1 MNQKEINELRRRFRP
16 EKSAISRVYGCYVNS
31 SKEIVSDLDESLGMM
46 PQEESEKYLSLLKK
60 GLSGSLGKNL
70 IDIVFSTQ
78 QVADSEEHRLLTTL
92 WDSQLKDNEA
102 RQTFYRNFKD
112 KYDLINWYFD
122 KLVLQSFEQIGMGN
136 TVGESLTQKFEFI
149 LNEKAFFTEAFRSD
163 YYNSVKEHDFELIL
177 QFYKDLIARKTSRPL
192 EEEMEF
198 LLEMYCRGSVYMTEK
213 WVLGGMKDTPRRMSD
228 KLVEAMPPKL
238 EKVFSELELL

>member
-92 WDSQLKDNEA
+92 RDSQLKDNEA
-102 RQTFYRNFKD
+102 RQTFYHKVID
-112 KYDLINWYFD
+112 SLDMGDSSYLLLLTCDSYDVPIGARMIPC
-122 KLVLQSFEQIGMGN
+122 KRMPRMRCSPTSSVLCAPSRRARQSWDIFPVTMNSTVLPGKPSLLLSWVFCFRHSMTGQQISITLSFTAGRPMKF
-136 TVGESLTQKFEFI
+136 TRSSLT
-149 LNEKAFFTEAFRSD
+149 RS
-163 YYNSVKEHDFELIL
+163 SMWKRRCLPL
-177 QFYKDLIARKTSRPL
+177 SRRKHSSQL
-192 EEEMEF
+192 
-198 LLEMYCRGSVYMTEK
+198 
-213 WVLGGMKDTPRRMSD
+213 
-228 KLVEAMPPKL
+228 
-238 EKVFSELELL
+238 

>member
-78 QVADSEEHRLLTTL
+78 QVVDSEEHRLLTTL
-92 WDSQLKDNEA
+92 RDSQLKDNEA
-102 RQTFYRNFKD
+102 RQTFYRKVIDSLDMGDSSYLLLLVCDSYDVTHRGKD
-112 KYDLINWYFD
+112 DSLQADASDEVFTYILIPD
-122 KLVLQSFEQIGMGN
+122 R
-136 TVGESLTQKFEFI
+136 
-149 LNEKAFFTEAFRSD
+149 RST
-163 YYNSVKEHDFELIL
+163 
-177 QFYKDLIARKTSRPL
+177 RKWAIRWCL
-192 EEEMEF
+192 
-198 LLEMYCRGSVYMTEK
+198 
-213 WVLGGMKDTPRRMSD
+213 
-228 KLVEAMPPKL
+228 
-238 EKVFSELELL
+238 

>member
-78 QVADSEEHRLLTTL
+78 QVVDSEEHRLLTTL

-102 RQTFYRNFKD
+102 RQTFYHKVID
-112 KYDLINWYFD
+112 SLDMGDSSYLLLLACDSYDVPHPRHPLARMIPC
-122 KLVLQSFEQIGMGN
+122 KRMPRMRCSPTSSVLCAPS
-136 TVGESLTQKFEFI
+136 
-149 LNEKAFFTEAFRSD
+149 RR
-163 YYNSVKEHDFELIL
+163 
-177 QFYKDLIARKTSRPL
+177 AR
-192 EEEMEF
+192 
-198 LLEMYCRGSVYMTEK
+198 
-213 WVLGGMKDTPRRMSD
+213 
-228 KLVEAMPPKL
+228 
-238 EKVFSELELL
+238 

>member
-78 QVADSEEHRLLTTL
+78 QVPDAGIVDVNTETLNSTSKLLL
-92 WDSQLKDNEA
+92 RA
-102 RQTFYRNFKD
+102 
-112 KYDLINWYFD
+112 
-122 KLVLQSFEQIGMGN
+122 G
-136 TVGESLTQKFEFI
+136 
-149 LNEKAFFTEAFRSD
+149 
-163 YYNSVKEHDFELIL
+163 
-177 QFYKDLIARKTSRPL
+177 
-192 EEEMEF
+192 
-198 LLEMYCRGSVYMTEK
+198 
-213 WVLGGMKDTPRRMSD
+213 
-228 KLVEAMPPKL
+228 
-238 EKVFSELELL
+238 

>member
-78 QVADSEEHRLLTTL
+78 QVVDSEEHRLLTTL
-92 WDSQLKDNEA
+92 RDSQLKDNEA
-102 RQTFYRNFKD
+102 RQTFYRKVIDSLDMGDSSYLLLLVCDSYDVPHRGKD
-112 KYDLINWYFD
+112 DS
-122 KLVLQSFEQIGMGN
+122 LQADASDE
-136 TVGESLTQKFEFI
+136 V
-149 LNEKAFFTEAFRSD
+149 FTYS
-163 YYNSVKEHDFELIL
+163 H
-177 QFYKDLIARKTSRPL
+177 P
-192 EEEMEF
+192 
-198 LLEMYCRGSVYMTEK
+198 
-213 WVLGGMKDTPRRMSD
+213 
-228 KLVEAMPPKL
+228 
-238 EKVFSELELL
+238 

>member
-78 QVADSEEHRLLTTL
+78 QVVDSEEHRLLTTL
-92 WDSQLKDNEA
+92 RDSQLKDNEA
-102 RQTFYRNFKD
+102 RQTFYRKVIDSLDMGDSSYLLLLVCDSYDVTHRGKD
-112 KYDLINWYFD
+112 DSLQADASDEVFTYTQCPCHVVTSLLGFDIAGGLI
-122 KLVLQSFEQIGMGN
+122 LLIQIPARVLQERELAGQVADGFQVG
-136 TVGESLTQKFEFI
+136 VGETK
-149 LNEKAFFTEAFRSD
+149 D
-163 YYNSVKEHDFELIL
+163 SVRFH
-177 QFYKDLIARKTSRPL
+177 QRHS
-192 EEEMEF
+192 
-198 LLEMYCRGSVYMTEK
+198 
-213 WVLGGMKDTPRRMSD
+213 
-228 KLVEAMPPKL
+228 
-238 EKVFSELELL
+238 